1 MPNCDLLIVIPA
13 AGVGADPHTGD
24 AQPEH
29 ATGGWGVV
37 IHPPTTLVSR
47 AGQVCV
53 PFGVWGVGCAV
64 GRGERAG
71 VRREPN
77 LGVTPVG

>member
-1 MPNCDLLIVIPA
+1 MMGDGMSITRSGQSSMPNCDLLIVIPA

-53 PFGVWGVGCAV
+53 PFKI
-64 GRGERAG
+64 
-71 VRREPN
+71 
-77 LGVTPVG
+77 